1 MKKITD
7 WVYENRAFM
16 SIRLRKL
23 LLQDPSLK
31 ANEGV
36 LPYYEY
42 VEDINILQIKNI
54 KNIGT
59 VTIYELEELLYQYR
73 QKLDLALIDERLETT
88 LNSRL
93 KKVYISNKESIQMGI
108 ISKKTLKQSFKLG
121 IFACMDLLGDQID
134 RDFSN
139 RLKKKISDEYV

>member
-16 SIRLRKL
+16 SLRLRKL

-59 VTIYELEELLYQYR
+59 VTIYELEDLLFQYR
-73 QKLDLALIDERLETT
+73 QKLDLALVNKRLETT
-88 LNSRL
+88 LNSKL
-93 KKVYISNKESIQMGI
+93 KKVYMSNKESIQMGI
-108 ISKKTLKQSFKLG
+108 ITKNTLRLSFKIG
-121 IFACMDLLGDQID
+121 ILACMDLLGDQLNN
-134 RDFSN
+134 DFSN
-139 RLKKKISDEYV
+139 RLKEKINDEYA